1 LCKRSQVH
9 PLPERVSYAQGAGV
23 FVPYVTAYR
32 ALFQLAHAR
41 PGETLLVHVPVAA
54 SGEPQC
60 NSRAAGIIGTAGS
73 DEGLQLVKKE
83 SADHVINHRS
93 ADYQKQILDLTNG
106 SGVNVILEALAN
118 VTLSQDL
125 KMLAY
130 GGRVVVVGSR
140 GNVEITPRD
149 IMVREAAVFG
159 IQLWKVLTRL

>member
-1 LCKRSQVH
+1 MCTRSQVH

-23 FVPYVTAYR
+23 YA
-32 ALFQLAHAR
+32 
-41 PGETLLVHVPVAA
+41 PGIK
-54 SGEPQC
+54 
-60 NSRAAGIIGTAGS
+60 IIGTAGS

-83 SADHVINHRS
+83 GADHVINNRS

-118 VTLSQDL
+118 VNLSHDL

-149 IMVREAAVFG
+149 HGARDG
-159 IQLWKVLTRL
+159 RLRTAKIFLRRVPMRIRCVTVDTFSDMPS